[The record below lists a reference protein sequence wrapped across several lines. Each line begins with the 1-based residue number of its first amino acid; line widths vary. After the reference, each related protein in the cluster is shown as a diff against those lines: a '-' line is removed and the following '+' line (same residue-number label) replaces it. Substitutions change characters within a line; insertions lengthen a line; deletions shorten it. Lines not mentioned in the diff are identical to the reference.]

1 MKTKPPYLNFTLLI
15 LGLLMSLS
23 CTKDKT
29 IDIPDPDY
37 PQFLG
42 TWQGQTSQ
50 SQPITIGIINVNGI
64 LTVNTYKYKVIKYD
78 TGTAYKEA
86 AYDLNLS
93 TIVTYVTD
101 KQFRF
106 RPYGGYSYGTDYLKG
121 TFNDSSMTLTGRFN
135 TSFPTSSGTF
145 TDSVTGSFTAKK
157 VN

>member
-1 MKTKPPYLNFTLLI
+1 MKTKPACLNFTLLI
-15 LGLLMSLS
+15 LGLLMSFS
-23 CTKDKT
+23 CAKDKT
-29 IDIPDPDY
+29 IDIPAPDY

-64 LTVNTYKYKVIKYD
+64 LTVNTYKYTVIRYD
-78 TGTAYKEA
+78 TGAAYMEA
-86 AYDLNLS
+86 VYDLNLS
-93 TIVTYVTD
+93 TIVTYLAD

-106 RPYGGYSYGTDYLKG
+106 RPYGGYSYGTDYLMG

-135 TSFPTSSGTF
+135 TSFPTSSGKF
-145 TDSVTGSFTAKK
+145 NDSVTGSFTAKK